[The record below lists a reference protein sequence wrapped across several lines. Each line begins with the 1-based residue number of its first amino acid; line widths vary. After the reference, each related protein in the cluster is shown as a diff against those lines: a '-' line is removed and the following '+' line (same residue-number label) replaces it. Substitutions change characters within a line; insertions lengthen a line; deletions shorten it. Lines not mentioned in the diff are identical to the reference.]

1 MRPLVESTC
10 LTSLLNQETSR
21 RMRQVV
27 EIFCKCLL
35 FWHWVSKHYNIL
47 TVSLIFVYGRLLSY
61 LNILIKISSC
71 DSLFEDTCL
80 CQVRSGYCRLSWDAP
95 DDDGG
100 TPIQQ
105 YLVNMMDLTVNE
117 WVTAAETGDKSV
129 EIKGL
134 KPGHLYRFEVF
145 AVNKEGNSPS
155 VKLKESHVWRCS
167 PLVLVNSFLCLI
179 ISIVGQ

>member
-1 MRPLVESTC
+1 M
-10 LTSLLNQETSR
+10 
-21 RMRQVV
+21 
-27 EIFCKCLL
+27 
-35 FWHWVSKHYNIL
+35 

-71 DSLFEDTCL
+71 DNLFEDTCL

-105 YLVNMMDLTVNE
+105 YMVNMMDLTVNE

-155 VKLKESHVWRCS
+155 AKLKDPIKAENPYTS
-167 PLVLVNSFLCLI
+167 PGVPTDLNIVDFDENSVTLR
-179 ISIVGQ
+179 